1 MTEFEP
7 VIGLEVHA
15 ELLTRSKM
23 FCGCA
28 VVDTSLT
35 APNSS
40 ACEIC
45 TGMPGTLPVINRRA
59 VEYALRVALALN
71 CSVAEHSLFARK
83 NYFYPDLPKGF
94 QISQYEL
101 PLASSGWF
109 DIEGESGDQRVRIR
123 RVHLEEDTGKLFH
136 REGYSLVDYNRSG
149 VSLLEIVSEPDLH
162 SIEQTKRYA
171 LALRSLLRYLGVNS
185 GDMQKGVIRFE
196 ANVSLR
202 PQGSLE
208 LGTRTEIKN
217 LNSFRALSRAVAYEI
232 ERQRELLSAGGRVEL
247 ATVGWDENREI
258 TLAQRSKE
266 QAHDYRY
273 FPEPDLPP
281 LHIERAWIEQIRS
294 ELPELPAA
302 KQARFVA
309 EYGLSAYTAGVL
321 TEEQEVADY
330 FEHAVVA
337 SKEMALV
344 SDQSLPPGMLGFLTA
359 PQAVSPGKLA
369 NWLTVQFFGR
379 LNELGL
385 QFADSQLKPDDFAR
399 LVAFVESRTINAASG
414 KMVLDQLLPG
424 GGSPEVLLEAKDL
437 AQQSDPNLIR
447 SLVRRVLAEHPEQVS
462 AYRAGKHA
470 LAEWF
475 LGQIM
480 RAAGGRA
487 DPAVAR
493 AELESALQEKNP
505 PSQ

>member
-28 VVDTSLT
+28 VVDSGLA

-45 TGMPGTLPVINRRA
+45 TGMPGSLPVINRRA

-71 CSVAEHSLFARK
+71 CSIAEHSLFARK

-101 PLASSGWF
+101 PLASDGWF
-109 DIEGESGDQRVRIR
+109 DIEGEGGEQRVRIH

-149 VSLLEIVSEPDLH
+149 VSLLEIVSAPDLH

-202 PQGSLE
+202 PRGSQE

-217 LNSFRALSRAVAYEI
+217 LNSFRALSRSVAYEI
-232 ERQRELLSAGGRVEL
+232 ERQRELLSAGGQVEQ

-258 TLAQRSKE
+258 TLTQRSKE

-281 LHIERAWIEQIRS
+281 LYIERAWVEQIRR

-302 KQARFVA
+302 KRARFVV
-309 EYGLSAYTAGVL
+309 EYGLSTYTAGVL
-321 TEEQEVADY
+321 TEEPEVADY
-330 FEHAVVA
+330 FERVVL
-337 SKEMALV
+337 ALPKV
-344 SDQSLPPGMLGFLTA
+344 VGESLPPAVIGFQTA
-359 PQAVSPGKLA
+359 SQVASPAKLA
-369 NWLTVQFFGR
+369 NWLTIDLFR
-379 LNELGL
+379 LLNQSGL
-385 QFADSQLKPDDFAR
+385 PIQQSKVRPEALAQLVG
-399 LVAFVESRTINAASG
+399 LVEGGTISAASG
-414 KMVLDQLLPG
+414 KLVLEHLFQHG
-424 GGSPEVLLEAKDL
+424 GEPEAVVRAKNL
-437 AQQSDPNLIR
+437 AQLSNQQDIR
-447 SLVRRVLAEHPEQVS
+447 LVVERVLGEHPEQVT
-462 AYRAGKHA
+462 AYLGGKTT
-470 LAEWF
+470 LREWF
-475 LGQIM
+475 LGQVM

-487 DPAVAR
+487 DPAVVR
-493 AELESALQEKNP
+493 AELEAALQEK
-505 PSQ
+505 SRSTQ

>member
-1 MTEFEP
+1 MTDFEP

-28 VVDTSLT
+28 VVDASLA

-45 TGMPGTLPVINRRA
+45 IGMPGTLPVINQRA

-101 PLASSGWF
+101 PLASDGWF
-109 DIEGESGDQRVRIR
+109 DIESEGEKQRVRIH

-136 REGYSLVDYNRSG
+136 REGYSLVDYNRAG

-162 SIEQTKRYA
+162 SIEETKRYA

-202 PQGSLE
+202 PAGAVE

-217 LNSFRALSRAVAYEI
+217 LNSFRALSRAVGYEI
-232 ERQRELLSAGGRVEL
+232 ARQQQLLSAGGQVEQ
-247 ATVGWDENREI
+247 ATVGWDEDREI
-258 TLAQRSKE
+258 TLTQRSKE

-281 LHIERAWIEQIRS
+281 LRIERAWVEQIRR

-302 KQARFVA
+302 KRARFIA
-309 EYGLSAYTAGVL
+309 EYGLSPYTAGVL
-321 TEEQEVADY
+321 TEEPEVADY
-330 FEHAVVA
+330 YELAVRA
-337 SKEMALV
+337 
-344 SDQSLPPGMLGFLTA
+344 A
-359 PQAVSPGKLA
+359 PKVPAERIA

-385 QFADSQLKPDDFAR
+385 QFADSRLKPEDFAR
-399 LVAFVESRTINAASG
+399 LVASVESRTINAASG
-414 KMVLDQLLPG
+414 KLVLDQLVPG
-424 GGSPEVLLEAKDL
+424 GGSPESVLEGKNLTQL
-437 AQQSDPNLIR
+437 SDPKLLR
-447 SLVRRVLAEHPEQVS
+447 PLVERVLSEHPEQVT
-462 AYRAGKHA
+462 AYLAGKNT
-470 LAEWF
+470 LVEWF
-475 LGQIM
+475 LGQIL

-487 DPAVAR
+487 DPAVVR
-493 AELESALQEKNP
+493 VELETALREK
-505 PSQ
+505 SRSTQ

>member
-15 ELLTRSKM
+15 ELLTQSKM

-28 VVDTSLT
+28 VVDSSLA

-40 ACEIC
+40 VCEIC
-45 TGMPGTLPVINRRA
+45 TGMPGTLPVINQRA

-71 CSVAEHSLFARK
+71 CSVAEHSQFARK

-101 PLASSGWF
+101 PLASNGWF
-109 DIEGESGDQRVRIR
+109 EFESEHGEQRVRIG

-136 REGYSLVDYNRSG
+136 REGYSLVDFNRSG
-149 VSLLEIVSEPDLH
+149 IPLLEIVSEPELH

-202 PQGSLE
+202 PRGSLK

-232 ERQRELLSAGGRVEL
+232 ERQRELLSAGGQVEQT
-247 ATVGWDENREI
+247 TVGWDENREI

-281 LHIERAWIEQIRS
+281 LQIERAWVEQIRR
-294 ELPELPAA
+294 ELPELPTA
-302 KQARFVA
+302 KRARFMA

-321 TEEQEVADY
+321 TEEPEVADY
-330 FEHAVVA
+330 FE
-337 SKEMALV
+337 
-344 SDQSLPPGMLGFLTA
+344 
-359 PQAVSPGKLA
+359 QAV
-369 NWLTVQFFGR
+369 R
-379 LNELGL
+379 
-385 QFADSQLKPDDFAR
+385 
-399 LVAFVESRTINAASG
+399 AASG
-414 KMVLDQLLPG
+414 VSPEKVANWITGDLFALLNAAMIDITQAKIASSSTGELVKLVETGTITSSSAKLLLGELFEIGGSLADAIRAKGLDQVTTVATL
-424 GGSPEVLLEAKDL
+424 
-437 AQQSDPNLIR
+437 R
-447 SLVRRVLAEHPEQVS
+447 SLVARLLDEHPPQVDQFLS
-462 AYRAGKHA
+462 GKAG
-470 LAEWF
+470 LLEWF
-475 LGQIM
+475 VGQVM
-480 RAAGGRA
+480 RATGGRA
-487 DPAVAR
+487 DPAVVR
-493 AELESALQEKNP
+493 AELQAALQEK
-505 PSQ
+505 SRSTQ

>member
-28 VVDTSLT
+28 VVDSGLA

-40 ACEIC
+40 VCEIC
-45 TGMPGTLPVINRRA
+45 TGMPGTLPVINARA

-101 PLASSGWF
+101 PLASNGWF
-109 DIEGESGDQRVRIR
+109 EFETEHGEQRVRIR

-149 VSLLEIVSEPDLH
+149 ISLLEIVSEPDLY
-162 SIEQTKRYA
+162 SIEQTKLYA

-217 LNSFRALSRAVAYEI
+217 LNSFRALSRAVGYEI
-232 ERQRELLSAGGRVEL
+232 ERQEKLLSAGGQVEL

-258 TLAQRSKE
+258 TLTQRSKE

-302 KQARFVA
+302 KRARFMA
-309 EYGLSAYTAGVL
+309 EYRLSAYTAGVL
-321 TEEQEVADY
+321 TEEKEAADY
-330 FEHAVVA
+330 FE
-337 SKEMALV
+337 
-344 SDQSLPPGMLGFLTA
+344 
-359 PQAVSPGKLA
+359 QAVKAEPKVPPDKLA
-369 NWLTVQFFGR
+369 NWLTVQLFGR
-379 LNELGL
+379 LNSLGL
-385 QFADSQLKPDDFAR
+385 QIANSPIGPQAFAR
-399 LVAFVESRTINAASG
+399 VVAYMESGQITATSG
-414 KMVLDQLLPG
+414 QLVLDELFRS
-424 GGSPEVLLEAKDL
+424 GGSPEAIVEAKNL
-437 AQQSDPNLIR
+437 AQLSDENLIR
-447 SLVRRVLAEHPEQVS
+447 PMVQRVLAEHPAQVS
-462 AYRAGKHA
+462 AYLAGKHA
-470 LAEWF
+470 LVEWF
-475 LGQIM
+475 LGQVM

-487 DPAVAR
+487 DPAVVR
-493 AELESALQEKNP
+493 AELESALQEKYP
-505 PSQ
+505 PPQ